1 MQHVMRMFCAL
12 AVLLLGFAHQAPAAA
27 TTLSATERAQF
38 ALPDGSLPDLCL
50 PGAGDDDGGSN
61 SLSHSHFCGACR
73 IFWGLL
79 PAPAD
84 AADTIV
90 RKTENVLPRGQ
101 PVASARSQLPPNASP
116 RGPPASSSHA

>member
-1 MQHVMRMFCAL
+1 MQQVMRMFCAL

-27 TTLSATERAQF
+27 TTLSSTERAQF

-50 PGAGDDDGGSN
+50 PGAGDDDGSGKP
-61 SLSHSHFCGACR
+61 LSHSHFCGACR
-73 IFWGLL
+73 VFWALL
-79 PAPAD
+79 AAPAD

-90 RKTENVLPRGQ
+90 RKTEMLLPPEQ